1 MNENSS
7 DKQEREGGEVFV
19 MDPGSRSEIH
29 HSLLKVVACSYK
41 LSLLNV
47 FPVDG
52 LLKVTDGHTFTFLLV
67 EFQSFIFLFQTR
79 GDTSCG

>member
-7 DKQEREGGEVFV
+7 DKQEGGGGEVFV

-29 HSLLKVVACSYK
+29 HSLLKAVACSYK
-41 LSLLNV
+41 PSLLNV

-52 LLKVTDGHTFTFLLV
+52 LLKVTGGLTFTFLLF

-79 GDTSCG
+79 GDTLCG